1 MCFSKHKK
9 MYFLLFLLC
18 PLYWQNKEIYMCI
31 LIHMLYIS
39 WFSWWLIGQRICLQ
53 CRRHRR
59 CEFDPYIGK
68 ISWRSKSQPTPVFLP
83 EKSHR
88 QRSLFGFSPWDHRTV
103 GYNWVQAHIQGY
115 LFSSIQLLSRVQL
128 FATPWTAAHQDSL
141 VITNSWSLLKLMSIE
156 SVMPSNISSS
166 VVPFSL
172 CLHCFPASGSFPMS
186 QLFTSDGQSIGVSA
200 SASVLLMN
208 IQDKF
213 PLQLTGLISLLSKG
227 LPRLFSNTT
236 VQKHQFF
243 SAHLSLWSNSHIH
256 TWLL

>member
-1 MCFSKHKK
+1 MENSIWKHVLSNNIWNMCFSKHKK
-9 MYFLLFLLC
+9 MCFLLFLLC

-128 FATPWTAAHQDSL
+128 FATLRTVARQAPLSMGFFRQEY
-141 VITNSWSLLKLMSIE
+141 WSGLPFLSPRDLPGPEIEPGSPAFGRWYLYCWATIE
-156 SVMPSNISSS
+156 SI
-166 VVPFSL
+166 VVY
-172 CLHCFPASGSFPMS
+172 
-186 QLFTSDGQSIGVSA
+186 
-200 SASVLLMN
+200 
-208 IQDKF
+208 
-213 PLQLTGLISLLSKG
+213 
-227 LPRLFSNTT
+227 
-236 VQKHQFF
+236 
-243 SAHLSLWSNSHIH
+243 
-256 TWLL
+256 